1 MKKLWGAL
9 FHDPVDICILGYKDH
24 PSIILIL
31 EKVSVLNLFTFLE
44 ITKPILKDEF
54 WKRIL
59 KRLVRLETPS
69 QKFQNSPLTLV
80 TFHLKKYEISK
91 W

>member
-44 ITKPILKDEF
+44 ITKTNFERWILKENP
-54 WKRIL
+54 KKAGTL
-59 KRLVRLETPS
+59 GNT
-69 QKFQNSPLTLV
+69 LTKV
-80 TFHLKKYEISK
+80 PK
-91 W
+91 